1 MTAVPLPPCRF
12 RGREVAHE
20 RWFCASPQLVIA
32 GRVVAE
38 SFCREQCRVANQG
51 TGEYPDCVSYP
62 LPLSK
67 QLPRAVEPRHRQ
79 IAVGIVTSPRETPT
93 LATTLLELRRA
104 GFHSQLHV
112 FAEPESNLA
121 PHPGMVAHQNSKR
134 LGLWYNWLH
143 AARSMLKLS
152 SAPFI
157 LMCEDD
163 LWLTRDAGHALSHAI
178 DSLPHDTWGY
188 ASLYTP
194 AHNVGP
200 AVPVLGWQAW
210 DHPDA
215 NWGALAY
222 CFPRH
227 VLERIVAQ
235 AKAASSQHTDQAVSG
250 LLRRWG
256 LRCYFHVPSLCAHA
270 GGMNSATGHRWHPDH
285 RAVAFDHERIMY
297 RTASPATGK
306 RTKDVKGLRVGFLTP
321 VLSFGGAENWVRNL
335 VLHLNS
341 ARIAAS
347 GVGVLSSKNMSGDVA
362 RAILQRTS
370 IVVHEELPQSIFGL
384 HRVRRTASAWE
395 TMQHLADCSD
405 VIIAWGLPQ
414 LDQWFSALRY
424 SGRVIMVS
432 QGSCEWTRQV
442 LANSSGRGHERVG
455 VSQRA
460 ADLFPPGP
468 RKVIYNG
475 SDEDRCRPTLSR
487 REVRRQWGVSDDDVV
502 VGYLGR
508 MVTSP
513 KNPLAAASAVKALGA
528 PFRSVYVGDGSEAQQ
543 IQRSAVRLDP
553 RTVFEKTRD
562 DVGNVLH
569 GFDVFMLA
577 STDEGLSLAIN
588 EAWLCGVPVVA
599 TPVGGVPE
607 LEDRFGQM
615 VFRVPV
621 NPAPKHLASAVRA
634 ALHPGNSRVVQ
645 NARRIARKYLTAEAM
660 ARQWTEYLLKRKSP
674 NAGS

>member
-1 MTAVPLPPCRF
+1 MTAAPLPLCRF

-20 RWFCASPQLVIA
+20 RWFCASPELVIA

-51 TGEYPDCVSYP
+51 LGEYPDCVSYP
-62 LPLSK
+62 LPLP
-67 QLPRAVEPRHRQ
+67 QLAARVVESCDRQ
-79 IAVGIVTSPRETPT
+79 IAVGVVTAPRERPT
-93 LATTLLELRRA
+93 LPTTLLELRRA
-104 GFHSQLHV
+104 GFHGELHV
-112 FAEPESNLA
+112 FAEPDSILA
-121 PHPGMVAHQNSKR
+121 PHPGMAAHQNASR
-134 LGLWYNWLH
+134 LGLWSNWLH
-143 AARSMLKLS
+143 AAKSMLHLS

-163 LWLTRDAGHALSHAI
+163 LWLTRDAGLALSHAI
-178 DSLPHDTWGY
+178 DALPHDTWGY

-235 AKAASSQHTDQAVSG
+235 ANAASPQHTDQAVSG

-285 RAVAFDHERIMY
+285 RAVGFEHERVLY
-297 RTASPATGK
+297 RAATPPQRRSGRKEK
-306 RTKDVKGLRVGFLTP
+306 RLRVGFLTP
-321 VLSFGGAENWVRNL
+321 VLSFGGAENWIRNL
-335 VLHLNS
+335 VRHLDNRRIEIS
-341 ARIAAS
+341 A
-347 GVGVLSSKNMSGDVA
+347 VGLLSSDGISTQVA
-362 RAILQRTS
+362 GALLERTRLLM
-370 IVVHEELPQSIFGL
+370 HEVPPVALIHQPGL
-384 HRVRRTASAWE
+384 GRTTSAWQ
-395 TMQHLADCSD
+395 TMQSVADCSD
-405 VIIAWGLPQ
+405 VIIAWGLPH
-414 LDQWFSALRY
+414 LNQWFSAIQY

-442 LANSSGRGHERVG
+442 LANSSRRGHERVG

-460 ADLFPPGP
+460 ADLFPSGP
-468 RKVIYNG
+468 RMVIYNG
-475 SDEDRCRPTLSR
+475 SDEDRCRATLSR
-487 REVRRQWGVSDDDVV
+487 SEVRHQWGVSDDDIVI
-502 VGYLGR
+502 GYLGR

-513 KNPLAAASAVKALGA
+513 KNPLAAATAVKALGA
-528 PFRSVYVGDGSEAQQ
+528 PFRSVYVGDGWEAQQ
-543 IQRSAVRLDP
+543 IQHSAVRLDP
-553 RTVFEKTRD
+553 RTVFETTRD

-569 GFDVFMLA
+569 AFDVFMLA
-577 STDEGLSLAIN
+577 SGDEGLSLAIN

-599 TPVGGVPE
+599 TAVGGIPE
-607 LEDRFGQM
+607 LEARFGQM

-621 NPAPKHLASAVRA
+621 NPTAQELASAVRA
-634 ALHPGNSRVVQ
+634 ALDPANAGVVQ
-645 NARRIARKYLTAEAM
+645 NARRIARKHLTAAAM
-660 ARQWTEYLLKRKSP
+660 ARQWTQYLLKRKSP
-674 NAGS
+674 KRGS